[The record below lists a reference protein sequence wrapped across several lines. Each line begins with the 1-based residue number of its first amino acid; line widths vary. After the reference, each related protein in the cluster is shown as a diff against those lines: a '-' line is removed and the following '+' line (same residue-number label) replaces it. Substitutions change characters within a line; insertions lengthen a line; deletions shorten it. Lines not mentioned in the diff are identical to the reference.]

1 MDRLLPFNRPRNR
14 KLTPSFFPTILC
26 SSARGADAAIV
37 SPGAPRLA
45 PDERNPTARAGFLWR
60 FPGCVMGPRHV
71 EANPCFCFLP
81 PALLVASAFRA
92 VERMK
97 GRSCGKPAWAV
108 AALFIPLTLL
118 MLTPRGASSSQKM
131 SQAAMARATVA
142 AAGSGPGLTDSLPG
156 LQAVVGFTSSE
167 RAHVWLLSLVGS
179 VAVGL
184 SGIFPLLVIPVEA
197 GAALKTEGK
206 ARRPRRLARERVFV
220 RRPGPIRAV
229 DGWTFFPT
237 PLIRG
242 RWDL

>member
-1 MDRLLPFNRPRNR
+1 M
-14 KLTPSFFPTILC
+14 C
-26 SSARGADAAIV
+26 
-37 SPGAPRLA
+37 
-45 PDERNPTARAGFLWR
+45 
-60 FPGCVMGPRHV
+60 PRHV
-71 EANPCFCFLP
+71 ETNPCFCCFL

-97 GRSCGKPAWAV
+97 GRSCGKPAWAL

-142 AAGSGPGLTDSLPG
+142 AAGPGLGLTDSLPG
-156 LQAVVGFTSSE
+156 LRAVVDFTSSE
-167 RAHVWLLSLVGS
+167 RAHIWLLSLVGS

-206 ARRPRRLARERVFV
+206 ERRPQLQLRLALEIVQ
-220 RRPGPIRAV
+220 
-229 DGWTFFPT
+229 
-237 PLIRG
+237 
-242 RWDL
+242 